1 MQTTITI
8 PYPPTVN
15 NYWGFHGH
23 RRFLTDKAQ
32 AFKREVQAA
41 VLAQPI
47 RFGNAP
53 LYLAISL
60 SPPDKRKRDID
71 NILKPAI
78 DAMMQAGLFADDS
91 QIELLVVARSD
102 VCKGGKAVA
111 IISESKGKPLD
122 LLTAMSL

>member
-1 MQTTITI
+1 MRTTITI
-8 PYPPTVN
+8 PHPPSVN
-15 NYWGFHGH
+15 TYWGFRGH

-53 LYLAISL
+53 IYIAISL

-71 NILKPAI
+71 NILKPTL
-78 DAMMQAGLFADDS
+78 DAFVQAGLFADDS
-91 QIELLVVARSD
+91 QVELLVVARAPI
-102 VCKGGKAVA
+102 CKGGKAVVLIA
-111 IISESKGKPLD
+111 ESEGKPLD
-122 LLTAMSL
+122 LLAEIGL